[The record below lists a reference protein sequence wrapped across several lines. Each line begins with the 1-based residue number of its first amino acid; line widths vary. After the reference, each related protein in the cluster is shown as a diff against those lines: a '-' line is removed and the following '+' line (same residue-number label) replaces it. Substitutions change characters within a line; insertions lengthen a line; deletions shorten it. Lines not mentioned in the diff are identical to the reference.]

1 MGLFSS
7 KNEGGIKDA
16 IRCDEKDFLIW
27 KWRPNRDAKVGSSLK
42 ENSIRS
48 GSSLSVRPGQAAIFL
63 YPGADGQYD
72 VIKGSYNDFIK
83 TDNMPVLTG
92 LVGTLFGGGA
102 PFQAEVYF
110 INQQKG
116 MQLPFYI
123 DFFRVIPAEPEY
135 KAYDIRVSVKGSI
148 AFEVS
153 TQPEYIKYLMEAWGG
168 NDTTLDEFEEKLRT
182 MLTQEIK
189 QIVANAPKDTGI
201 FIMHFN
207 GLIGEL
213 GQYILARL
221 QNNIAH
227 RFGVLATGIYIS
239 DINYDEESEGY
250 LRLKEITEDQTH
262 LFNIEAEK
270 TALLKFAA
278 ERKII
283 ATDVAARN
291 FTTRVTAETQ
301 MAHNEDMLARMREE
315 GQFAQH
321 LQSEAAF
328 HQTNLG
334 SESAYI
340 NAHALNRQADVMQ
353 TGLENMGQ
361 MGAMNL
367 GGGGDGHMNPAGM
380 MTGMM
385 MGASVAGQMG
395 NMMNQMGNMMNQNMA
410 QAGQQQ
416 QAPPPLPGQ
425 KPAAW
430 FLYVNGA
437 QTGPAGTETLA
448 QMAAAGTITPDTL
461 AWKEGMAAWA
471 AIKDIPELAGIFN
484 KGGSVPPPV
493 PPVPPAPPVP
503 PVPPVQ

>member
-63 YPGADGQYD
+63 YPGTDGQYD

-353 TGLENMGQ
+353 TEAISYYNTLITRIQSTEGYTADTPVVYIEDRSKNDDSFSGNKAFDPIYLPPYQGNSIINDFAWEETMELWCGF
-361 MGAMNL
+361 APVK
-367 GGGGDGHMNPAGM
+367 GDEEELDPK
-380 MTGMM
+380 
-385 MGASVAGQMG
+385 V
-395 NMMNQMGNMMNQNMA
+395 
-410 QAGQQQ
+410 
-416 QAPPPLPGQ
+416 
-425 KPAAW
+425 
-430 FLYVNGA
+430 
-437 QTGPAGTETLA
+437 
-448 QMAAAGTITPDTL
+448 I
-461 AWKEGMAAWA
+461 EGMSVYP
-471 AIKDIPELAGIFN
+471 DD
-484 KGGSVPPPV
+484 GSVKMV
-493 PPVPPAPPVP
+493 KGTVV
-503 PVPPVQ
+503 VKFSD